1 MERSGGRPPALPRRS
16 RAFGPGLSILGVSI
30 LVAGCAGATST
41 SERPRPRATPPERGA
56 AELAYQT
63 NQNDASVS
71 IIDLEAMEVV
81 ATIDLTE
88 LGYSPTAKP
97 HHTAVEP
104 DGSYWYVTL
113 ISDGRILKFDR
124 DNRLVGEA
132 AFETPGLL
140 ALDPGSDRLY
150 VGRSMAA
157 VNPPPR
163 IGVIDRSDMSLEEVD
178 VFLPRPHGIAV
189 GSDGEL
195 VYTAS
200 LAENRLAAVD
210 PAAEAIELVDVE
222 GPHHSLMEVAVSP
235 DGGTLVA
242 TAEMSHELLVFDLS
256 DPMRP
261 ELRKRIPVNPAPWHP
276 AFTPDGRE
284 VWFGNRNA
292 NTVTVVE
299 TESWTVLAVIEG
311 EGLAQPHGLVVSPDG
326 SRVFVSN
333 ENQNGSWVPPGE
345 APPAE
350 GEEAS
355 FPGTVV
361 VIDRERREIVK
372 LLEVGRYASGMS
384 TRAPGPH

>member
-1 MERSGGRPPALPRRS
+1 MKALPT
-16 RAFGPGLSILGVSI
+16 RALGAVGLAVS
-30 LVAGCAGATST
+30 LAATACAGSVRVDSKPGSGAGAA
-41 SERPRPRATPPERGA
+41 PR
-56 AELAYQT
+56 AELAYLT
-63 NQNDASVS
+63 NQNDATVS
-71 IIDLEAMEVV
+71 IIDMDALAVV
-81 ATIDLTE
+81 ETVDLTD

-104 DGSYWYVTL
+104 DGSHWYVTL

-124 DNRLVGEA
+124 QNRLAGEA
-132 AFETPGLL
+132 TFETPGLL
-140 ALDPGSDRLY
+140 ALDPSSGRMY

-157 VNPPPR
+157 VNPPAR
-163 IGVIDRSDMSLEEVD
+163 IGVIDRADMSLEEAD

-189 GSDGEL
+189 GPHGAP

-210 PAAEAIELVDVE
+210 PAEEALELVDVE

-242 TAEMSHELLVFDLS
+242 TAEMSHQLLVFDLS

-261 ELRKRIPVNPAPWHP
+261 RLRKRIPVNPAPWHP

-299 TESWTVLAVIEG
+299 TEGWTVVAVIEG
-311 EGLAQPHGLVVSPDG
+311 EGLAQPHGLVISPDG
-326 SRVFVSN
+326 GRVFVSN
-333 ENQNGSWVPPGE
+333 ENLDGSYIPPGA
-345 APPAE
+345 APPADGQE
-350 GEEAS
+350 GTL
-355 FPGTVV
+355 PGTVV
-361 VIDRERREIVK
+361 VIDRASREIVEV
-372 LLEVGRYASGMS
+372 LQVGRYPSGMS
-384 TRAPGPH
+384 TRLPRPN